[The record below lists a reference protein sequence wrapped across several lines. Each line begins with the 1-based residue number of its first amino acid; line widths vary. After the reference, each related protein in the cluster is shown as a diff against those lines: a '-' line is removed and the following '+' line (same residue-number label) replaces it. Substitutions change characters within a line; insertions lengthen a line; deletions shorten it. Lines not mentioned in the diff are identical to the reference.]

1 MGARTAARGEPGT
14 RPPSVLVTSGSPLV
28 DPRTGVVSRIE
39 PYPRHPRLPQALHLV
54 RSVISDTTA
63 FSGWRSDPS
72 GMGAALWDPGAAT
85 GAALGEAVERYCG
98 NLVPPGLRVASWR
111 TLTDCGEQAIDPAG
125 LPLYATGQYTA
136 AGFPFVPFTHDL
148 PAEWVCGHRLPDGGP
163 VWVPAALVWTSYL
176 FRDLPA
182 TVATAYAGIGAG
194 TSTDAAVASA
204 LAEAIERDAMTLT
217 WMTSRTGT
225 RLPMPDRLAGLAA
238 GADGKLRTRLCRFP
252 SDLGMPVLGALV
264 HDTADG
270 YVTLGT
276 ACHPDSDTAAGKA
289 LAEALHIQMVMRDL
303 DDPHGAFA
311 AVAATP
317 GSPLKPWRADR
328 AYLDDYRS
336 DWHDATDP
344 GCHMQAYLDPRLAHA
359 LIEVVDGWPAEPA
372 PISPGQPAA
381 TATLRA
387 RLLVD
392 TVRAKGFDVVAV
404 NVTTPDVRAAGLR
417 VVRVVVPGLYS
428 NAAAAFP
435 LLGGARLG
443 QALADAGALRLTP
456 LPH

>member
-1 MGARTAARGEPGT
+1 MTAR
-14 RPPSVLVTSGSPLV
+14 SPLV
-28 DPRTGVVSRIE
+28 DARTGVISRIE
-39 PYPRHPRLPQALHLV
+39 PYPRHPRLPQALHLI

-72 GMGAALWDPGAAT
+72 GMGAALWDPEAAAA
-85 GAALGEAVERYCG
+85 AALGEAVERYCG

-111 TLTDCGEQAIDPAG
+111 ELTAGSEQAVDPAQ
-125 LPLYATGQYTA
+125 LPLYSADQYA
-136 AGFPFVPFTHDL
+136 APGFPFVPFTQDL
-148 PAEWVCGHRLPDGGP
+148 PAEWVRGRRLPDGEP

-176 FRDLPA
+176 FRDLPP

-204 LAEAIERDAMTLT
+204 LAEAVERDAMTLT
-217 WMTSRTGT
+217 WMTDRTGT
-225 RLPMPDRLAGLAA
+225 RLPMPDRLAGPAA
-238 GADGKLRTRLCRFP
+238 GTDGKLRTRLCLFP
-252 SDLGMPVLGALV
+252 SEFGLPVVGAVV
-264 HDTADG
+264 HDIADG

-276 ACHPDSDTAAGKA
+276 ACHPDADAAAGKA

-303 DDPHGAFA
+303 DDPRGAFA

-359 LIEVVDGWPAEPA
+359 LIDVVDRWPVETALNSLGPV
-372 PISPGQPAA
+372 AA
-381 TATLRA
+381 TPEHRA

-392 TVRAKGFDVVAV
+392 TVCGRGFDVVAV
-404 NVTTPDVRAAGLR
+404 DVTTPDVGAAGLQ

-435 LLGGARLG
+435 LLGGTRLR
-443 QALADAGALRLTP
+443 QALENAGEVRLTP